1 MCHAACD
8 HAGVTD
14 VPGPTGH
21 RILVVDDEESL
32 RDLVTTALEFVGHEV
47 TVAVDGLDALARVP
61 EVVPDLIVLDVNMP
75 HVDGIEVCRRL
86 RATGGDLAILMLTGR
101 ASVPARIEGLDAGA
115 DDYLVKPFAFDELL
129 ARIRALLRRTL
140 PPEQE
145 VLELDDLVL
154 VPSTRDVSRAGAP
167 LDLTTREYELL
178 EFFMRHPRQ
187 VLSRDLIFARV
198 WGFDFLGESNVI
210 DVHVMRL
217 RDKLEAGGRE
227 RLIHTIRG
235 AGYSLRRQ
243 S

>member
-1 MCHAACD
+1 MTM
-8 HAGVTD
+8 VRPR
-14 VPGPTGH
+14 V
-21 RILVVDDEESL
+21 LVVDDDPKVLSL
-32 RDLVTTALEFVGHEV
+32 MDRGLAFEGYDVD
-47 TVAVDGLDALARVP
+47 VASDGADALDIARERPPHLV
-61 EVVPDLIVLDVNMP
+61 VLDVMMP
-75 HVDGIEVCRRL
+75 GIDGIEVCRRL
-86 RATGGDLAILMLTGR
+86 RATGGELAILMLTGK

-145 VLELDDLVL
+145 VLTFEDLVL
-154 VPSTRDVSRAGAP
+154 VPSTRDVTRDGMA

-217 RDKLEAGGRE
+217 RDKLEAGERD

-235 AGYSLRRQ
+235 AGYSLRKQ
-243 S
+243 P